1 MEEIVLKKK
10 EITQGSIVSNI
21 RSLKYPNFPCFGIVI
36 NARCDFAQE
45 KIQNFYLLSALPIKQ
60 WINEVLVDEILE
72 NDVVAKKKKL
82 YELAEQSQADIESFL
97 EMNDEDFREKLK
109 RVGSLE
115 QKVIDKLGNLFK
127 NWKNAEALLEKPQAE
142 KKSRISSDRL
152 ISKLTPLFNGNVSNR
167 CFIPKTS
174 YSGNSINSIAS
185 HIQEAA
191 NISSENSNLP
201 AEVVEALRSLSLQL
215 HRITSEKSEDSE
227 LTDGMVVDLFD
238 ILALSMELKIPIE
251 SGEYTRDTMPEKY
264 RHLFCFDSD
273 EQKVHVQSIVS
284 SPYVEY
290 IMQHF
295 SNAFV
300 RIGVDN
306 ASESQIQQFC
316 EAIVNEW
323 KGATT

>member
-1 MEEIVLKKK
+1 MKKK
-10 EITQGSIVSNI
+10 EITQGSVITNI

-36 NARCDFAQE
+36 NARCDFAQD

-72 NDVVAKKKKL
+72 NDVVTRRKKL
-82 YELAEQSQADIESFL
+82 LEFAEQSQVDIESFL

-109 RVGSLE
+109 RIESLE
-115 QKVIDKLGNLFK
+115 RKGIDKLVNLFK
-127 NWKNAEALLEKPQAE
+127 NWKNAEALLEKPPAE
-142 KKSRISSDRL
+142 KKSGISSDRL
-152 ISKLTPLFNGNVSNR
+152 INKLTPLFNGNVTNR

-174 YSGNSINSIAS
+174 YSGNSINAIAS
-185 HIQEAA
+185 HIQEAV
-191 NISSENSNLP
+191 NISSENLMLP
-201 AEVVEALRSLSLQL
+201 AEVVETLRSLSLQL
-215 HRITSEKSEDSE
+215 HRITPEKSEDSE
-227 LTDGMVVDLFD
+227 LTEGMVVDLFD
-238 ILALSMELKIPIE
+238 ILALSMELKAPIE
-251 SGEYTRDTMPEKY
+251 AGEYTRNTMPEKY

-273 EQKVHVQSIVS
+273 EQQVQVESIVS

-316 EAIVNEW
+316 EEIVNEW